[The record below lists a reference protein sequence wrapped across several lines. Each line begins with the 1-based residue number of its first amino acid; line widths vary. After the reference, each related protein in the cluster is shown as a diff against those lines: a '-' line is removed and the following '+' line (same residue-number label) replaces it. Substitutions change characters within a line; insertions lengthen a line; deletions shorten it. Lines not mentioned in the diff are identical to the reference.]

1 MIPSLHNSQRIISS
15 RPKAHRQKVLRH
27 QAMMTMVPFNQIY
40 LLPHKELTTSKTHP
54 CLPEI
59 SEGVWGLA
67 SGCLLNFTECLKP
80 V

>member
-1 MIPSLHNSQRIISS
+1 MIPSLHSSQRIINS
-15 RPKAHRQKVLRH
+15 RLKAHRQKVLRH
-27 QAMMTMVPFNQIY
+27 QAMMTMVPFNRIY

-59 SEGVWGLA
+59 SEGPWGLA
-67 SGCLLNFTECLKP
+67 SGCLHNFTECLKP

>member
-1 MIPSLHNSQRIISS
+1 
-15 RPKAHRQKVLRH
+15 
-27 QAMMTMVPFNQIY
+27 MTMVPFNRIY

-67 SGCLLNFTECLKP
+67 SGCLHNFTECLKP

>member
-15 RPKAHRQKVLRH
+15 RLKAHRQKVFRH
-27 QAMMTMVPFNQIY
+27 QAMMTMVPFNRIY